1 MTEGSNFQVKVV
13 YEVKNADISVVFII
27 GEKELLRILLDY
39 LGLEENVKDSIIKNS
54 KEVKVVRI

>member
-1 MTEGSNFQVKVV
+1 MTEGSNFQVRVV
-13 YEVKNADISVVFII
+13 YEVKNTDISIVFII

>member
-1 MTEGSNFQVKVV
+1 MTEGSNFQVRVV
-13 YEVKNADISVVFII
+13 YQIKNTDISIVFII

>member
-1 MTEGSNFQVKVV
+1 MTEGSNFQVRVV
-13 YEVKNADISVVFII
+13 YQIKNTDVSIVFII